1 MQKPLDKFYVG
12 NKSVA
17 VVSSYADHET
27 SSITL
32 PDVRK
37 LTKKSSEASLGGSS
51 YRRKSRSRMSHVQ
64 YKTEI
69 IVQEPGSTGSID
81 QASSIKVMEYSLVN
95 ERLQKGASTSLKKS
109 KVD

>member
-1 MQKPLDKFYVG
+1 
-12 NKSVA
+12 
-17 VVSSYADHET
+17 
-27 SSITL
+27 
-32 PDVRK
+32 
-37 LTKKSSEASLGGSS
+37 
-51 YRRKSRSRMSHVQ
+51 MSHVQ